1 MACIQLWPGFSAF
14 LLPSSSSVN
23 LICKENTTR
32 HRPPLSKARFSLL
45 RLSLNARFLFQNT
58 AIHNYSK
65 FTRSHLGK
73 RATYTTFFES
83 FYSIT
88 IKTSPRNNEN
98 YISLIDLH
106 DTRLW
111 RFTWPIPIPLQ
122 PIFWWRSRWVT
133 RRTYNTTWTKFKP
146 RKNVHN

>member
-1 MACIQLWPGFSAF
+1 MTSESMLGIVHKKYEKLLNNSNIVVTKVPQARLWLAF
-14 LLPSSSSVN
+14 NCGRGSLLSYSLPSSSSVN

-88 IKTSPRNNEN
+88 KRHLATTKTTF
-98 YISLIDLH
+98 H
-106 DTRLW
+106 
-111 RFTWPIPIPLQ
+111 
-122 PIFWWRSRWVT
+122 
-133 RRTYNTTWTKFKP
+133 
-146 RKNVHN
+146 